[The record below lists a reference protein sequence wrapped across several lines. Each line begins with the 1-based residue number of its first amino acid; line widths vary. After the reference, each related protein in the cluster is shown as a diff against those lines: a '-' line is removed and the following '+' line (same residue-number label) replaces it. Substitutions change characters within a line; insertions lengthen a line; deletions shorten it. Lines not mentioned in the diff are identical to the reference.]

1 MATNTMSTG
10 VPSALITAFNT
21 DVSTKYSALYDGTP
35 AVTDAIVEVVP
46 CKSNYFAL
54 VAMTQINYMKEWIS
68 ELQLQSISTQAVM
81 IKTRPRVA
89 AVEVN
94 VWDFE
99 GDQIGVY
106 AKLVARLGYI
116 AKKDQDIQVVQALQC
131 GWPATQ
137 TALFSGGAV
146 QQSALTGDTL
156 FSVSHTLNPNAT
168 ATPSSGFSSFNDG
181 AAAGNQ
187 SNIISGSY
195 VNSQLIAAA
204 HDRGIGF
211 TGDKG
216 IPLGPIASH
225 LIFPPQQ
232 NTAVQMAVKSLT
244 NPLASANSA
253 TTSPAGLNLTLT
265 NVVAGYN
272 LQPLLIQELN
282 QDPNVVYMSFEIQ
295 GVKPFAFGQFKP
307 KQIVPNVDP
316 TSPANFYGQMLQWKV
331 VGNDSMQVPLW
342 AQLIRI
348 SILGS

>member
-1 MATNTMSTG
+1 MTSTLSTG
-10 VPSALITAFNT
+10 TPSGLLQAFQA
-21 DVSTKYSALYDGTP
+21 DVTPKYSALYDGTP
-35 AVTDAIVEVVP
+35 TVTDAIVEVVP
-46 CKSNYFAL
+46 CKTNYFGL
-54 VAMTQINYMKEWIS
+54 VAMTQLNYMKEWVS
-68 ELQLQSISTQAVM
+68 ELQFQSISTQAVL

-89 AVEVN
+89 AVEIN

-99 GDQIGVY
+99 GDQVGVY
-106 AKLVARLGYI
+106 ARNVIRLGYI
-116 AKKDQDIQVVQALQC
+116 AKKDQDVQVVKALQC

-137 TALFSGGAV
+137 ASLFPGAQV

-156 FSVSHTLNPNAT
+156 FSNTHTLNPNAP
-168 ATPSSGFSSFNDG
+168 ATPSSGFSAFNDG

-187 SNIISGSY
+187 SNIVSGSY

-216 IPLGPIASH
+216 IPLGPIATH
-225 LIFPPQQ
+225 VIFPPQQ

-253 TTSPAGLNLTLT
+253 TSTPAGLNLTLT

-272 LQPLLIQELN
+272 LQPLLFQELN
-282 QDPNVVYMSFEIQ
+282 QDPNVVYLSFEIQ
-295 GVKPFAFGQFKP
+295 GVKPFAFGVFKP
-307 KQIVPNVDP
+307 KALVPNVDP
-316 TSPANFYGQMLQWKV
+316 TSPANFYGEMLQWKV
-331 VGNDSMQVPLW
+331 VGNDSMQCPLW